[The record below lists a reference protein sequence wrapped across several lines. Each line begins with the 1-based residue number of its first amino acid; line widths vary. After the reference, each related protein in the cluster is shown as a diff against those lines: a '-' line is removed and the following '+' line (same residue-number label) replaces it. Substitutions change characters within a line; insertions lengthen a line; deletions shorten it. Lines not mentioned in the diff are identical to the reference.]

1 MSLLS
6 NTVFPQE
13 IYDFSEDVSTSL
25 KNIKKGFSAMQLFSE
40 FCFVFRNS

>member
-6 NTVFPQE
+6 NSVFPQE

-25 KNIKKGFSAMQLFSE
+25 KNIKKRV
-40 FCFVFRNS
+40 FCNAVIF